1 MKNLLNSRV
10 AQALVSAERIR
21 LYVWASLVSQI
32 LIVVTGGVVRLT
44 GSGLGCPTWPRC
56 VDSSY
61 VTVPAQGIHGVI
73 EFTNRMLTF
82 VLAVIA
88 ILTFLAVRRLARS
101 ERRGMFL
108 PALVLG
114 LGIVAQAVLGGI
126 TVLTGLNSWIVGGHF
141 LLSGVLIGFAVLLVW
156 RFYSHGEL
164 VVSGVSYALSRLI
177 GIVGLVA
184 VVVGIIVTGA
194 GPHAGDAKTP
204 RNGLDPEVWQH
215 YHSWPGYALIALE
228 AAAVIWLMVSAAG
241 AARPKALQLHIG
253 LFFATIGQA
262 IVGVLQARLGLPI
275 WMVAVH
281 MLGASVLIALLV
293 AQWIAIG
300 DSKRA

>member
-1 MKNLLNSRV
+1 
-10 AQALVSAERIR
+10 
-21 LYVWASLVSQI
+21 
-32 LIVVTGGVVRLT
+32 
-44 GSGLGCPTWPRC
+44 
-56 VDSSY
+56 
-61 VTVPAQGIHGVI
+61 
-73 EFTNRMLTF
+73 
-82 VLAVIA
+82 
-88 ILTFLAVRRLARS
+88 
-101 ERRGMFL
+101 MFL

-156 RFYSHGEL
+156 RFYAHGEL

-228 AAAVIWLMVSAAG
+228 AAAVIWLMATAAG
-241 AARPKALQLHIG
+241 AARPKALKLHIG

-262 IVGVLQARLGLPI
+262 IIGVLQARLGLPI